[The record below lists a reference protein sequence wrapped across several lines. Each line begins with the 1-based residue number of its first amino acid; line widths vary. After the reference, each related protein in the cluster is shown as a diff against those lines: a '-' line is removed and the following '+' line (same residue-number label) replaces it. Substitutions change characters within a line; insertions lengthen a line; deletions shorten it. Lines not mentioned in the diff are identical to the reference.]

1 MDGGN
6 RKCGGE
12 SQENNSL
19 EVIRGIE
26 ERISP
31 ATQSRNWWGPWSSA
45 SVHQNLCAFISTCA
59 PIQTPVPQSRPLKS
73 YANLC
78 TLHLSLP
85 ICSQTCT
92 CTLSAEFFP
101 LAPALLM
108 QIHYTGMARDR
119 GGPERGSEAALFL
132 DEDMQQHS
140 TNPNAKQL
148 LQLPQ
153 ATHVRKD
160 STYVHQK
167 LPKLRS
173 ELVFFL
179 CLKSSRRS
187 IPDGEEYKFYFEAK
201 HGRRERERREHLPPA
216 LKKSVRLWIFWWLLY
231 LECQK

>member
-108 QIHYTGMARDR
+108 QIHYTGMARGPRWAGKRFR
-119 GGPERGSEAALFL
+119 GSLVPGWGHAAALNQSQCKAITSTSTSHTCAQRFNICSSEAAKIAIRIGILFVS
-132 DEDMQQHS
+132 Q
-140 TNPNAKQL
+140 
-148 LQLPQ
+148 
-153 ATHVRKD
+153 
-160 STYVHQK
+160 
-167 LPKLRS
+167 
-173 ELVFFL
+173 EL
-179 CLKSSRRS
+179 
-187 IPDGEEYKFYFEAK
+187 
-201 HGRRERERREHLPPA
+201 
-216 LKKSVRLWIFWWLLY
+216 
-231 LECQK
+231 